1 MKLLIADETKRPA
14 IPDQTLIKAV
24 AQGHHWVTQLK
35 TGEIRSVRDLV
46 RQHRVNQGDISRT
59 LPIGLLAPDIVEAI
73 LAGRQP
79 PELTAFRL
87 KRLRDLPI
95 SWDEQ
100 RRLLGFI

>member
-14 IPDQTLIKAV
+14 APDPTLINAV
-24 AQGHHWVTQLK
+24 AQGHHWFTQLK
-35 TGEIRSVRDLV
+35 TGEIKTVRDLV
-46 RQHRVNQGDISRT
+46 RHHQVNQGDISRA
-59 LPIGLLAPDIVEAI
+59 LPLGLLAPDIVEAI
-73 LAGRQP
+73 LSGRHP

-100 RRLLGFI
+100 RQLLGFI